1 MCSKLREFVRQY
13 DMVIFDMD
21 GVMTSE
27 QNYWD
32 IAALSVWEMAHS
44 DRYYGEEAFD
54 PDAAL
59 RQVKQIRSTVF
70 CRDKVIYR
78 IKDIGINNNWD
89 LVYIQLALWLEYGDF
104 EAGYAFLQQPG
115 LDVDTLY
122 AHAAALYARRL
133 NILEED
139 CMRNGPV
146 WTACMH
152 CFQAWYLG
160 SEDFAVQFGAPAGRP
175 KGWFLFSEPRGRMG
189 VQPGKA
195 SMRSREV
202 PLLDNDKLRRLFAAL
217 CDAGLTLGVA
227 TGRPDLEMDI
237 PLDLWEFRQYFDPN
251 RLISYDCVMNAER
264 SLCLAEAGIALPK
277 PHPYLFL
284 KAALGRDFPDEKIL
298 DGDYAIPG
306 KVLAVGDAGA
316 DILSAHAAGFDFLAV
331 LTGAMGEKA
340 RPYFVSQ
347 GAEYILDK
355 VTDLLEEV

>member
-1 MCSKLREFVRQY
+1 MSGKLREFVGQY

-32 IAALSVWEMAHS
+32 IAALAVWEMVHS
-44 DRYYGEEAFD
+44 DRYYGGEAFD

-59 RQVKQIRSTVF
+59 RQAAQIRSTVF

-89 LVYIQLALWLEYGDF
+89 LVYLALAMRLEYGNF
-104 EAGYAFLQQPG
+104 EAGYAFLQQPD

-122 AHAAALYARRL
+122 AHAAALYAKRL
-133 NILEED
+133 QIAEAD

-152 CFQAWYLG
+152 CFQEWYLG
-160 SEDFAVQFGAPAGRP
+160 SADFPAQFGVPAVQ
-175 KGWFLFSEPRGRMG
+175 S
-189 VQPGKA
+189 GKA
-195 SMRSREV
+195 TMRTREV
-202 PLLDNDKLRRLFAAL
+202 PLLDNNTLRRLFAAL
-217 CDAGLTLGVA
+217 RDAGLTLGVA

-237 PLDLWEFRQYFDPN
+237 PLDMWDFRQYFDQK
-251 RLISYDCVMNAER
+251 RLISYDCVMEAER
-264 SLCLAEAGIALPK
+264 RLCLAEAGIALPK

-284 KAALGRDFPDEKIL
+284 KAALGRDFSDEKIL
-298 DGDYAIPG
+298 DGDYTVPG
-306 KVLAVGDAGA
+306 RVLAVGDAGA

-331 LTGAMGEKA
+331 LTGAMGEKS
-340 RPYFVSQ
+340 RPYFEAQ

-355 VTDLLEEV
+355 VTDLLEEA

>member
-1 MCSKLREFVRQY
+1 MRGKLRDFVKQY

-32 IAALSVWEMAHS
+32 IAALSVWEMVHS
-44 DRYYGEEAFD
+44 DRYYGEETFD
-54 PDAAL
+54 PDVAL
-59 RQVKQIRSTVF
+59 RQVQQIRSTVF

-104 EAGYAFLQQPG
+104 EAGYAFLQQPD

-160 SEDFAVQFGAPAGRP
+160 SEDFPNQFGVPTVQ
-175 KGWFLFSEPRGRMG
+175 RG
-189 VQPGKA
+189 KE

-237 PLDLWEFRQYFDPN
+237 PLDLWEVRQYFDQN
-251 RLISYDCVMNAER
+251 RLISYDCVMEAER
-264 SLCLAEAGIALPK
+264 RLCLAEAGIALPK

-340 RPYFVSQ
+340 RSYFESQ

-355 VTDLLEEV
+355 VTDLLEEA